1 MVLCE
6 LQNIGTGRK
15 MSMLDQLEEMGFPHD
30 VAEKA
35 LRETGETGLIEA
47 VEWIAAHQ
55 KDSDTNTPK
64 PAQLETPEEESS
76 IVEFAD
82 EEEPSKP
89 SSTEAPQS
97 MSFRCD
103 VCGKQLADDQAVM
116 FHAARTKHEAFSE
129 STEIL
134 KPLTEEERKERLA
147 ALQKKLKE
155 ARAKKEEEERKETLE
170 KEKRR
175 RLEGKSMA
183 KIEEERKEME
193 MKKMLEEKKRE
204 KREEIEA
211 RKRVLEQIRLDREA
225 RKVTEQLRKPQPT
238 TTTTSSPLPAVN
250 AALPVKDTGYCQIQ
264 VRLLNGSII
273 KEKFKSDEP
282 LSHIRLWVE
291 MQGKDTMDGI
301 PFTLM
306 TPFPRKIFTDEDMA
320 VPIKILGLVPS
331 ANMVVT
337 RTTH

>member
-1 MVLCE
+1 
-6 LQNIGTGRK
+6 

-30 VAEKA
+30 IAEKA

-47 VEWIAAHQ
+47 VEWIETHQ
-55 KDSDTNTPK
+55 KDSDTNPPK
-64 PAQLETPEEESS
+64 PAQPQPPEEENS
-76 IVEFAD
+76 IVEFAE

-89 SSTEAPQS
+89 SSTEVPQA
-97 MSFRCD
+97 MSFKCD
-103 VCGKQLADDQAVM
+103 VCGKHLADDQAVM

-129 STEIL
+129 STETV
-134 KPLTEEERKERLA
+134 KPLTEEEKKERLA
-147 ALQKKLKE
+147 ALQNKLKE
-155 ARAKKEEEERKETLE
+155 ARAKKEDEERKETLE

-183 KIEEERKEME
+183 KVEEERKEME

-225 RKVTEQLRKPQPT
+225 RKLNEQLRLQSTAVPVNT
-238 TTTTSSPLPAVN
+238 PLSAVN
-250 AALPVKDTGYCQIQ
+250 KISPIKDDGYCQIQ
-264 VRLLNGSII
+264 VRLLDGSII

-282 LSHIRLWVE
+282 LSHVRLWVE
-291 MQGKDTMDGI
+291 MHDKDTMDGI

-306 TPFPRKIFTDEDMA
+306 TPFPRKIFTDEDMEA
-320 VPIKILGLVPS
+320 PIKVLGLVPS

-337 RTTH
+337 RAIH

>member
-1 MVLCE
+1 
-6 LQNIGTGRK
+6 

-30 VAEKA
+30 IAEKA

-55 KDSDTNTPK
+55 KDSDIDPPK
-64 PAQLETPEEESS
+64 PAQPQPPEEGSS
-76 IVEFAD
+76 IVEFA
-82 EEEPSKP
+82 EEEDSSKP
-89 SSTEAPQS
+89 SSTEAPQA
-97 MSFRCD
+97 MSFKCD
-103 VCGKQLADDQAVM
+103 VCGKHLVDDQAVM

-129 STEIL
+129 STEAV
-134 KPLTEEERKERLA
+134 KPLTEEEKKERLA
-147 ALQKKLKE
+147 ALQNKLKE

-175 RLEGKSMA
+175 RLEGKSIA
-183 KIEEERKEME
+183 KAEEERKEVE

-204 KREEIEA
+204 KREEMEA

-225 RKVTEQLRKPQPT
+225 RKLAEQLRQPQPT
-238 TTTTSSPLPAVN
+238 AVTVDSQLLAVN
-250 AALPVKDTGYCQIQ
+250 EASPVKAGDYCQIQ
-264 VRLLNGSII
+264 VRLLDGSVI

-282 LSHIRLWVE
+282 LSHVRLWVE
-291 MQGKDTMDGI
+291 MHGKDTMNGI

-306 TPFPRKIFTDEDMA
+306 TPFPRKIFTDEDMEA
-320 VPIKILGLVPS
+320 PIKALGLLPS

-337 RTTH
+337 RAAH

>member
-1 MVLCE
+1 
-6 LQNIGTGRK
+6 

-30 VAEKA
+30 IAEKA

-47 VEWIAAHQ
+47 VEWIADHQ
-55 KDSDTNTPK
+55 KNNDTNTPK
-64 PAQLETPEEESS
+64 PTQIQLPEEERS
-76 IVEFAD
+76 IVELAE
-82 EEEPSKP
+82 EEEPSK
-89 SSTEAPQS
+89 SSSVEAPQS
-97 MSFRCD
+97 MSFKCD

-129 STEIL
+129 STEVM
-134 KPLTEEERKERLA
+134 KPLTEEEKKERLA
-147 ALQKKLKE
+147 ALQKRLKE
-155 ARAKKEEEERKETLE
+155 ARAKKEEEEKRETLE

-193 MKKMLEEKKRE
+193 MRKMVEEKKRE
-204 KREEIEA
+204 KHEEMEA

-225 RKVTEQLRKPQPT
+225 RKIGEQSRQPQPVVET
-238 TTTTSSPLPAVN
+238 VNSPLPTVN
-250 AALPVKDTGYCQIQ
+250 ATPPVKDTDYCQIQ
-264 VRLLNGSII
+264 VRLLNGLII

-282 LSHIRLWVE
+282 LSHVRLWVE
-291 MQGKDTMDGI
+291 LHSKDTMDGI

-320 VPIKILGLVPS
+320 VPIKVLGLVPS

-337 RTTH
+337 RAVH

>member
-1 MVLCE
+1 
-6 LQNIGTGRK
+6 
-15 MSMLDQLEEMGFPHD
+15 MSMLDQLKEMGFPHD

-55 KDSDTNTPK
+55 KDSDANPSKT
-64 PAQLETPEEESS
+64 AQLQPPEEESS
-76 IVEFAD
+76 IVEFAE

-89 SSTEAPQS
+89 SSTEVPQA
-97 MSFRCD
+97 MSFKCD

-129 STEIL
+129 STEAV
-134 KPLTEEERKERLA
+134 KPLTEEEKKERLA
-147 ALQKKLKE
+147 SLQKKLKE
-155 ARAKKEEEERKETLE
+155 ARAKKEDEERKETLE

-183 KIEEERKEME
+183 KVEEERKEMQ

-204 KREEIEA
+204 KREEMEA

-225 RKVTEQLRKPQPT
+225 RKQAEQILPSQSTAVNSLLPT
-238 TTTTSSPLPAVN
+238 VNSTSS
-250 AALPVKDTGYCQIQ
+250 VKDDGFCQIQ
-264 VRLLNGSII
+264 VRLLNGAII
-273 KEKFKSDEP
+273 REKFKSDEP
-282 LSHIRLWVE
+282 LSHVRLWVE
-291 MQGKDTMDGI
+291 MHGKDTMDGI

-306 TPFPRKIFTDEDMA
+306 TPFPRKIFTDEDMEA
-320 VPIKILGLVPS
+320 PIKVLGLMPS

-337 RTTH
+337 RNTR

>member
-1 MVLCE
+1 
-6 LQNIGTGRK
+6 

-35 LRETGETGLIEA
+35 LRETGEAGLIEA

-55 KDSDTNTPK
+55 KDDDINPAK
-64 PAQLETPEEESS
+64 PIEQQLPEEESS
-76 IVEFAD
+76 IIEFAE

-89 SSTEAPQS
+89 SSTEAQQA
-97 MSFRCD
+97 MSFKCD

-129 STEIL
+129 STETV
-134 KPLTEEERKERLA
+134 KPLTEEEKKERIT

-155 ARAKKEEEERKETLE
+155 ARAKKEEEERKEMLE

-183 KIEEERKEME
+183 KMEEERKEME
-193 MKKMLEEKKRE
+193 MRKILEEKKRE
-204 KREEIEA
+204 KREEMEA

-225 RKVTEQLRKPQPT
+225 RKLAEQLKQPQST
-238 TTTTSSPLPAVN
+238 TLEIYSPLPAVN
-250 AALPVKDTGYCQIQ
+250 EAPPVKDVDYCQIQ
-264 VRLLNGSII
+264 VRLLNGSTI
-273 KEKFKSDEP
+273 KEKFKPDEP
-282 LSHIRLWVE
+282 LSHVRLWVE
-291 MQGKDTMDGI
+291 MHCKDSMGGV

-306 TPFPRKIFTDEDMA
+306 TPFPRKIFTDEDMEA
-320 VPIKILGLVPS
+320 SIKVLGLMPS

-337 RTTH
+337 RTTR

>member
-1 MVLCE
+1 
-6 LQNIGTGRK
+6 

-35 LRETGETGLIEA
+35 LRETGETGLVEA

-55 KDSDTNTPK
+55 KDDDDDINPPK
-64 PAQLETPEEESS
+64 PAEPQLPEEES
-76 IVEFAD
+76 AH
-82 EEEPSKP
+82 
-89 SSTEAPQS
+89 ARL
-97 MSFRCD
+97 FR
-103 VCGKQLADDQAVM
+103 CGKQLADDQAVM

-129 STEIL
+129 STETV
-134 KPLTEEERKERLA
+134 KPLTEEEKKERIT

-183 KIEEERKEME
+183 KVEEERKEME
-193 MKKMLEEKKRE
+193 MRKILEEKKRE
-204 KREEIEA
+204 KREEMEA

-225 RKVTEQLRKPQPT
+225 RKLAEQLKQPQSAT
-238 TTTTSSPLPAVN
+238 LEIYSPLPAVN
-250 AALPVKDTGYCQIQ
+250 EAPPVRDVDYCQIQ
-264 VRLLNGSII
+264 VRLLNGSTI
-273 KEKFKSDEP
+273 KEKFKPDEP
-282 LSHIRLWVE
+282 LSHVRLWVE
-291 MQGKDTMDGI
+291 MHCKDAMGGM

-306 TPFPRKIFTDEDMA
+306 TPFPRKIFTDEDME
-320 VPIKILGLVPS
+320 VSIKVLGLMPS

-337 RTTH
+337 RTIH